1 LRTAVTRIKYLLFY
15 LLVSNYIISQT
26 DTSHF
31 IKVNFLYGSKPKR
44 KYKSTESNY
53 FGGLHGG
60 HVTIQIG
67 DNDYGFEPVG
77 GAHIFPR
84 RKYHADF
91 LEVKLYE
98 KSRFHKDSKTVSFV
112 IPVSEKQ
119 YADIEKTTKCYNDTT
134 PFDYAFF
141 GMRCASTTQEI
152 LAKACIL
159 KKKKRFFNV
168 LSTFYPKKLRKRLF
182 RLAKKN
188 NYVIIRTEGKSTRKW
203 EKD

>member
-1 LRTAVTRIKYLLFY
+1 MFTLSFLF
-15 LLVSNYIISQT
+15 SQT

-44 KYKSTESNY
+44 KYRSTEAKY

-77 GAHIFPR
+77 GVHIFPR
-84 RKYHADF
+84 KKVHADF
-91 LEVKLYE
+91 IEVQLNGKLRY
-98 KSRFHKDSKTVSFV
+98 HKDSKTAAFI

-119 YADIEKTTKCYNDTT
+119 YHDVERITKCYNDTT

-141 GMRCASTTQEI
+141 GMRCASTTHEI
-152 LAKACIL
+152 LAKVGIL

-168 LSTFYPKKLRKRLF
+168 ITTFYPKRLRKKLF

-188 NYVIIRTEGKSTRKW
+188 NYTIIRTEGKASRKW